1 MAKKFIVACGGTGGH
16 SFPGLAVAKNLAARG
31 HYVIVWSSGRAIEK
45 AVMKYWTGPMFATG
59 AKSEL
64 DIIHVDDTLS
74 VCGGIQVTRP

>member
-1 MAKKFIVACGGTGGH
+1 MGRVTLPQGDTA
-16 SFPGLAVAKNLAARG
+16 AVTERIPPASHR
-31 HYVIVWSSGRAIEK
+31 V
-45 AVMKYWTGPMFATG
+45 MFATG

>member
-1 MAKKFIVACGGTGGH
+1 MPISTSTQFSQFVT
-16 SFPGLAVAKNLAARG
+16 
-31 HYVIVWSSGRAIEK
+31 
-45 AVMKYWTGPMFATG
+45 FATG